1 MADYAIIVAGFDP
14 TSLGGTAPNNSQLL
28 QMVQEAQFA
37 DDVGGIIYAQAA
49 PDVVAYPILKRFRW
63 GELNGSNQRTGKF
76 YYYKDSVS
84 AWTLETPAD
93 GTINGSA
100 FIDGTI
106 AVTKLAPG
114 TAAYLLRTNG
124 AGTAAEWAPV
134 ATAIPDGSLS
144 LAKLTSGVAL
154 PDYIIRTDGAGQFIA
169 QLFTTYLESLF
180 ALDKYVPFST
190 LYEDGAGTE
199 NQALFINNASPRK
212 GLTAAW
218 VEDKLRA
225 NQTATSKLNLGG
237 TANALKIPQVNATGA
252 DFQYIT
258 VSALIRNRVFAK
270 NSISNADTLDLVLT
284 KPAGTTW
291 AAIRFDVSGF
301 IQAPPGQF
309 SSIGLTATWQTGS
322 LTGAAL
328 SADASTNLAFKFE
341 DLVNNHPEQGENNTV
356 VWWWD
361 GNVPDALQSEAS
373 ITIRLTFAWNA
384 GFSRSA
390 YASAA
395 GYYV

>member
-225 NQTATSKLNLGG
+225 NQTATSKLNHGG
-237 TANALKIPQVNATGA
+237 TGNALKYPRVNSTGLDYDYVSPDTLVGRATKLAHSIPTPGSANVVPWAHGLGAKPRFVEVRLECTDAGGDAGWADGDEVNIFCFNFAVDDVSTDYVNAPTIYSDATYVYINWSNYTSARVMNKSTGTSTVA
-252 DFQYIT
+252 DM
-258 VSALIRNRVFAK
+258 SK
-270 NSISNADTLDLVLT
+270 WTLN
-284 KPAGTTW
+284 
-291 AAIRFDVSGF
+291 I
-301 IQAPPGQF
+301 
-309 SSIGLTATWQTGS
+309 
-322 LTGAAL
+322 
-328 SADASTNLAFKFE
+328 
-341 DLVNNHPEQGENNTV
+341 
-356 VWWWD
+356 
-361 GNVPDALQSEAS
+361 
-373 ITIRLTFAWNA
+373 
-384 GFSRSA
+384 
-390 YASAA
+390 YASL
-395 GYYV
+395 